1 MTQHPQQKVQIM
13 RLLPPFVLAA
23 LVLQACTMVL
33 PQPIPTPLP
42 QPDLTSCHAVG
53 LEGLVGAHVSLLP
66 TNGAWSSVR
75 IIKPG
80 QMVTM
85 DFSPTRLNVRVD
97 NAGIIQSLAC
107 G

>member
-1 MTQHPQQKVQIM
+1 M
-13 RLLPPFVLAA
+13 RSFLPLILTAT
-23 LVLQACTMVL
+23 LLQACTTIL
-33 PQPIPTPLP
+33 PLPIPNPIP
-42 QPDLTSCHAVG
+42 RSDLTSCHAVG

-97 NAGIIQSLAC
+97 NAGIILSLAC